1 MHVPLRTS
9 FVRTLTPEAA
19 PAPARKRRAGEDVR
33 AEEAVDEASSKVLDP
48 EARTEALVAP
58 GCGRTTCGLCAFENS
73 LT

>member
-1 MHVPLRTS
+1 MHIPLRTS

-19 PAPARKRRAGEDVR
+19 PPPARKRRAGENVH
-33 AEEAVDEASSKVLDP
+33 AEEATDGASLKVLEP
-48 EARTEALVAP
+48 EERAEALVAP